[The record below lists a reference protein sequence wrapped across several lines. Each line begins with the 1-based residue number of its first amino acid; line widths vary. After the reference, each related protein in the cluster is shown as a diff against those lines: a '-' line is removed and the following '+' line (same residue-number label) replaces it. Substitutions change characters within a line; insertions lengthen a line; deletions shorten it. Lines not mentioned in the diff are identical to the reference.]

1 MRSSSMQNLFGG
13 FSPDHPPPDL
23 HRKVS
28 AETSRRSKTDTLPSV
43 IRTFSASKILIQVLG
58 MKDPEPFVPP
68 PPIPSD
74 LTQMFETGL
83 QEYEKLHAAGGF
95 ATRPNEPHMIPAP
108 AQQSK
113 ATLADILE
121 ERERPVR
128 AIPARQDTT
137 SASNKLSISVP
148 KYTCGKQAVV
158 SAQRYTLM
166 DSDSDAAEDS
176 TSQHTGSGSDKNYD
190 CWRYGSST
198 TLAVGDYSRPGT
210 AASGQSLPPSS
221 FPPRMSSLLPLP
233 NLDSSDANAPPLP
246 SSVTNVPFELRPD
259 SASRAPAATRQ
270 HPLKK
275 ASNYFHATASSLKKS
290 ESLTVPFP
298 SPGVARLA
306 RAPVYKKIAQRY
318 ADKYIEVNG
327 ATDDESLP
335 LERETIPSP
344 PPRITIQ
351 ASSPVKSTKLRKR
364 APSSMNH
371 DELGPPLAQRP
382 RRDDT
387 TGLPVLPLEAAN
399 EWTGDFLGNTYAL
412 LTVLLTWS
420 HMTWTSYHPLHDPQL
435 FAIHPVFAYPVT
447 PPVRKQLVSVSF
459 YETSLETHKEVR
471 FLGPGDAAEISY
483 HEVDVFANPNS
494 RASPPAS
501 PRCSAPVDTVKQ
513 TLVLTDKEVSKSSRY
528 MSMPQRAKT
537 GEGRW
542 CYVLIKDHTPPDGS
556 TPPHFMMAWHISA
569 VTFMSDCLHTLYTDD
584 AAPKPTDSTH
594 NKVKRFS
601 SLQNLAQALRSPAK
615 FNFPHSLRTASSSSE
630 LKAVDPYASEQ
641 QQEGVTFM
649 RTIIKLEKAG
659 GIPLIEGFRID
670 VKDFR
675 EWMEACGRGEGKVIL
690 WREK

>member
-13 FSPDHPPPDL
+13 FSPGHPPPDL

-128 AIPARQDTT
+128 AIPAHQDTT

-148 KYTCGKQAVV
+148 KYTCGRQAVV

-176 TSQHTGSGSDKNYD
+176 TI
-190 CWRYGSST
+190 
-198 TLAVGDYSRPGT
+198 
-210 AASGQSLPPSS
+210 
-221 FPPRMSSLLPLP
+221 
-233 NLDSSDANAPPLP
+233 
-246 SSVTNVPFELRPD
+246 
-259 SASRAPAATRQ
+259 
-270 HPLKK
+270 
-275 ASNYFHATASSLKKS
+275 
-290 ESLTVPFP
+290 PFP

-327 ATDDESLP
+327 ATDDEILQ

-670 VKDFR
+670 VKAFR

-690 WREK
+690 WREKESA